1 MGQWDTSIADKNKF
15 GSLAMSTCWSHL
27 NHNYQFT
34 MIMLCIMVN
43 HAWCIHDVLDL
54 DTVMVT
60 YKIHDKWY
68 IPEPK
73 SSMRKFSTRERKRTW
88 SRIRFESFDTIP
100 PLYNSAS
107 ASQWSPEDP
116 LNVLHQKHH
125 AMIASTVLKIQIP
138 DHSYIMREYI

>member
-1 MGQWDTSIADKNKF
+1 
-15 GSLAMSTCWSHL
+15 
-27 NHNYQFT
+27 
-34 MIMLCIMVN
+34 
-43 HAWCIHDVLDL
+43 
-54 DTVMVT
+54 
-60 YKIHDKWY
+60 
-68 IPEPK
+68 
-73 SSMRKFSTRERKRTW
+73 MRKFSTRVRKRTW
-88 SRIRFESFDTIP
+88 SRIRFDTIP